1 MRQVN
6 IDEAKTHFSKLI
18 KEVLNGDE
26 IIIAKGNKPVA
37 KLISI
42 EQTKLKRTLG
52 TAKGKIKITPDFDL
66 PLNDFKNCIKWNMKY
81 LIDTHTFLWIIE
93 DNKNLTDKVR
103 TIYIDNSN
111 DIYLSVASIW
121 EMAI

>member
-6 IDEAKTHFSKLI
+6 IHEAKTHFSKLI

-42 EQTKLKRTLG
+42 EQTKLKRKLG
-52 TAKGKIKITPDFDL
+52 TAKGKFKITPDFDL
-66 PLNDFKNCIKWNMKY
+66 PLNDFKDCIK
-81 LIDTHTFLWIIE
+81 
-93 DNKNLTDKVR
+93 
-103 TIYIDNSN
+103 
-111 DIYLSVASIW
+111 
-121 EMAI
+121 